1 MRVTELGED
10 GAEAVGGQGSLVPA
24 VVDRGNL
31 PKAEEIPSAYVPAH
45 IEIDAQIVKSN
56 ALVNAR
62 YSLPLNAH
70 RVLSYC
76 LSVLNTEI
84 KDAFPLMKIPVAQLA
99 ETFPGLSS
107 SNAAYEDLGKALDQ
121 LYEASITI
129 RQGKDWVKFR
139 WAATC
144 GRVGGSI
151 FIRLNEDLRPYL
163 QGLVR
168 QFTAYRLRFVLE
180 LRTAYQ
186 YRFYQLFK
194 SQQYLGKSTVYYEE
208 LKSWLEIPKNEYT
221 LVGHFKDR
229 VLMPSIKAI
238 NDVTDIHVEI
248 LSPIK
253 EGRRVIGW
261 NLQIR
266 AKPQEQ
272 LPLPPTV
279 APIVE
284 RLVADGLPSEEARA
298 LVRDYEEEYLKEK
311 IAWVEREFEE
321 GRVQSLPAFLRKA
334 ISEDWQPPTSK
345 ASLRNS
351 KEQAKAADARERE
364 AREKYRQQVEQA
376 KRNAPL
382 VLREAKAF
390 QKYNACSREEREGPI
405 ERAFADA
412 VLRMSRSAAVNYG
425 ESKHESKIVQACFK
439 VFLVDYFKIPE
450 PGLAEVQQYVAEMSA
465 IPSAA
470 TEL

>member
-1 MRVTELGED
+1 MIEQGNS
-10 GAEAVGGQGSLVPA
+10 GAGQPGSEENFVPVA
-24 VVDRGNL
+24 LARDNL
-31 PKAEEIPSAYVPAH
+31 PKTDEIPLAYVPAH
-45 IEIDAQIVKSN
+45 IEQDAQIVKSN

-76 LSVLNTEI
+76 LSVLNSEI
-84 KDAFPLMKIPVAQLA
+84 KDAFPLMKIPVGQLS

-107 SNAAYEDLGKALDQ
+107 SNTVYEDLGKALDQ

-139 WAATC
+139 WAPTC
-144 GRVGGSI
+144 GRVGGWI

-194 SQQYLGKSTVYYEE
+194 SQQYLGKCTVYYEE
-208 LKSWLEIPKNEYT
+208 LKAWLEIPKEEYA

-238 NDVTDIHVEI
+238 NDVTDIQVEI
-248 LSPIK
+248 LNPIK
-253 EGRRVIGW
+253 DGRRVIGW

-284 RLVADGLPSEEARA
+284 RLVADGLPSEEARTLA
-298 LVRDYEEEYLKEK
+298 RDYEEEYLKEK
-311 IAWVEREFEE
+311 IGWVEREFEE

-334 ISEDWQPPTSK
+334 ISEDWQPPTNK
-345 ASLRNS
+345 ESLQQA
-351 KEQAKAADARERE
+351 KEQAKAAGARERE
-364 AREKYRQQVEQA
+364 AREKFRQQVDEA

-382 VLREAKAF
+382 VIRQSKAI
-390 QKYNACSREEREGPI
+390 QQYNACSPEDRKGPI

-412 VLRMSRSAAVNYG
+412 LLRMSRIAAVKYG
-425 ESKHESKIVQACFK
+425 ESGHASEIVQTCFK

-450 PGLAEVQQYVAEMSA
+450 PDLAEIQQYVAEMSA
-465 IPSAA
+465 IPA
-470 TEL
+470 L